1 MAISS
6 VGGCEWP
13 NSSPEMIEY
22 HDKEWGVPVHDD
34 NKLFEI
40 LCLDG
45 AQAGLSWSTIL
56 KRREGY
62 REAFDGFDIA
72 KVSKYKESKVRR
84 MLRNRRIIRNQA
96 KIRSTINNAR
106 RILELKKEFESFDKY
121 LWGFIDHKPINHR
134 YKSMSQIPSTSP
146 LSDKI
151 TIDLKKRGFTFIGS
165 TICYAIMQ
173 SVGMV
178 NDHTTSCSRYKQI
191 QSL

>member
-1 MAISS
+1 MAVSNVS
-6 VGGCEWP
+6 GCEWSD
-13 NSSPEMIEY
+13 SSTEMIEY

-62 REAFDGFDIA
+62 RKAFDGFDIA
-72 KVSKYKESKVRR
+72 KVSKYRESKVQR
-84 MLRNRRIIRNQA
+84 LLQNPRIIRNQA
-96 KIRSTINNAR
+96 KIRSTINNAK
-106 RILELKKEFESFDKY
+106 RILELKKEFESFDRY
-121 LWGFIDHKPINHR
+121 LWGFIDHKPITNR
-134 YKSMSQIPSTSP
+134 YKSLSQIPSTSS
-146 LSDKI
+146 LSDQI
-151 TIDLKKRGFTFIGS
+151 TIDLKKRGFTFVGS

-178 NDHTTSCSRYKQI
+178 NDHTTNCFRYKQI